1 MSLFDKK
8 GISLAAGFDYQAKE
22 PLDSRLVSP
31 TIADMKKLIIENAV
45 YPNLKTFCLEDNTEY
60 YYDETSNSFI
70 KSEAKADSNYQE
82 LLSKINTETSER
94 QQADSTLSTNL
105 TSEINRA
112 TTVENEINDTLTTS
126 INSEKQARIDADNV
140 LSQRV
145 DNLEGKTTRL
155 FYGEGTLS
163 SPTAVE
169 IKAFVDGQEVE
180 PPYTAPY
187 SGIAVVVYLTD
198 ESTYHIWHYY
208 TNLSSWKDDGV
219 DLVSTFTNTT
229 KGIIQGTTSTGY
241 ISAENGF
248 GKVNGWAELNS
259 TVSNNYST
267 LDTKI
272 SSLSTDLNNKIST
285 EEERA
290 TTTEENIQDNLNIL
304 SINLSNEIARAI
316 AEEAVLNDAINTK
329 YDKTGG
335 TISGNTNITGALTVG
350 STNFSTVSSAEV
362 LGDTKS
368 ILQIN
373 GQLYAK
379 NGIVF
384 GGTASAAGL
393 VTRGICGIDT
403 PVESNGS
410 LSQVTKDSLYLN
422 YDVDDNSYSRKVILG
437 AGSLGLDLGHGIYSY
452 TAVRGDQ
459 LADYV
464 NDVSSEI
471 NNTISTINNT
481 ISSISAEVQS
491 IKDDLSTI
499 AGLAYDDLG
508 AL

>member
-248 GKVNGWAELNS
+248 GKVNG
-259 TVSNNYST
+259 
-267 LDTKI
+267 
-272 SSLSTDLNNKIST
+272 
-285 EEERA
+285 
-290 TTTEENIQDNLNIL
+290 
-304 SINLSNEIARAI
+304 
-316 AEEAVLNDAINTK
+316 
-329 YDKTGG
+329 
-335 TISGNTNITGALTVG
+335 
-350 STNFSTVSSAEV
+350 
-362 LGDTKS
+362 
-368 ILQIN
+368 
-373 GQLYAK
+373 
-379 NGIVF
+379 
-384 GGTASAAGL
+384 
-393 VTRGICGIDT
+393 
-403 PVESNGS
+403 
-410 LSQVTKDSLYLN
+410 
-422 YDVDDNSYSRKVILG
+422 
-437 AGSLGLDLGHGIYSY
+437 
-452 TAVRGDQ
+452 
-459 LADYV
+459 
-464 NDVSSEI
+464 
-471 NNTISTINNT
+471 
-481 ISSISAEVQS
+481 
-491 IKDDLSTI
+491 
-499 AGLAYDDLG
+499 
-508 AL
+508 